1 MLKTPSVPPGTV
13 HVALAA
19 PLATVPL
26 VTEHNVVLFCVTAN
40 EKVPPFTAPATLLT
54 VAVKLTFCELAL

>member
-1 MLKTPSVPPGTV
+1 
-13 HVALAA
+13 VALAA

-40 EKVPPFTAPATLLT
+40 ETVPPFTAPATLLT